1 MVYFPCLNLLWSA
14 SPACLYC
21 VCIRG
26 FMLPDPV
33 QDCCLLCPFAPHPCL
48 IQTEGA
54 PKAKLFPS
62 LPSPSNT
69 IQAATV
75 RLDARC
81 RGLLPTT
88 KTRPDGLVVQRRRGA
103 IVAYWPPKPKVAGAS
118 PVVGAFFRLFCSFV
132 YLLTAGIDAYCNG
145 M

>member
-21 VCIRG
+21 ICIRG

-33 QDCCLLCPFAPHPCL
+33 QDWCLLYPFAPHPCL

-54 PKAKLFPS
+54 PPRQGTFLPS
-62 LPSPSNT
+62 LSFHTT
-69 IQAATV
+69 IHAATV

-118 PVVGAFFRLFCSFV
+118 PVVGAFFDFFVLLFTF
-132 YLLTAGIDAYCNG
+132 
-145 M
+145 